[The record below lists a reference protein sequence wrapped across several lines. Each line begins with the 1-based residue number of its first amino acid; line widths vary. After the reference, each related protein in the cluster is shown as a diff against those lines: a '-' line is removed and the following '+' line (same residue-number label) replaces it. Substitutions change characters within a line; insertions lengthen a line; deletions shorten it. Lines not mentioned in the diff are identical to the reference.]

1 MWTKIAISV
10 ASNKK
15 TRGMIFA
22 LIIGVSG
29 AFLLIPAFAATALL
43 APVIAVVSFFTSL
56 FGTGEK
62 APVHPLQAI
71 ASDIGCVVNVFD
83 INTIDI
89 IENKIF
95 IDLDDLSELSLQ
107 EQSDEESPDIPFYS
121 KDHKKQMKK
130 RYQQYYFDSVEVNF
144 TEGDKTSKLCG
155 LRYLTD
161 IFQDIQKNEEHVTK
175 EMIDDTVA
183 ELKVI
188 NNSYFSSVVDI
199 DSLRENNYGLSAP
212 FPNYNYLPSS
222 PKIKEE
228 SSDLYK
234 WHDDIDFSH
243 RGMDYPLSMGSPI
256 YAILD
261 GVVVGMAKSE
271 EDGLYSDGSFIDG
284 ETSPLGNYVSINSK
298 FPGDDQEKSTSFI
311 NHMYLHLRKNDVFVE
326 VGDTISKGD
335 LIGYSG
341 NSGKSTGPHLDFRV
355 ALTSPEMGLK
365 NELINPYSLTQHDL
379 YMEGPYI
386 NIEKRE

>member
-1 MWTKIAISV
+1 MWTKIAISI

-15 TRGMIFA
+15 NRGKVVA
-22 LIIGVSG
+22 LVVGVAG
-29 AFLLIPAFAATALL
+29 AFILIPAMAAIVII
-43 APVIAVVSFFTSL
+43 APILVVIGFFTSL
-56 FGTGEK
+56 FGTGVK

-71 ASDIGCVVNVFD
+71 ANDIGCVSNVFD

-89 IENKIF
+89 IERNLF
-95 IDLDDLSELSLQ
+95 PY
-107 EQSDEESPDIPFYS
+107 SDETSDLIVQPSNNESPDLPSYS
-121 KDHKKQMKK
+121 SEHKDQLKR
-130 RYQQYYFDSVEVNF
+130 RYQRYYFDSIEVNF
-144 TEGDKTSKLCG
+144 IGGASNSNLCG

-161 IFQDIQKNEEHVTK
+161 IFHDIERNEKHVSK
-175 EMIDDTVA
+175 EMIDTVVA

-188 NNSYFSSVVDI
+188 NNSYFSNVVDI
-199 DSLRENNYGLSAP
+199 DGLRADNYGLSSP
-212 FPNYNYLPSS
+212 FPNYKYLPSS

-228 SSDLYK
+228 TSNLYE
-234 WHDDIDFSH
+234 WHNDAEFSH

-261 GVVVGMAKSE
+261 GVVVGMDKNE
-271 EDGLYSDGSFIDG
+271 EDGLYSNGTFIDG
-284 ETSPLGNYVSINSK
+284 VTSPLGNYVSINSK
-298 FPGDDQEKSTSFI
+298 FPGDNEENSSSFI
-311 NHMYLHLRKNDVFVE
+311 NHMYLHLRKNDVFVK
-326 VGDTISKGD
+326 VGDTVSKGD